1 MTAEPIDPGVIE
13 LAGRVFD
20 LARGGYTDDLVAY
33 VDAGVPVNL
42 TNDKGD
48 TLLVLAAYHGHP
60 DTVAA
65 LLDRG
70 ADHSRANDR
79 GQTALAAAVFRQST
93 ESVARLLA
101 AGADPDAGGPS
112 ARATATFFQLPAM
125 GELLGSVAERG
136 EPVGPRTW
144 ADRSGV
150 RGAST
155 MGEEATW
162 RCNRTCRVPG
172 SPAPVR
178 WRRAPRPD
186 DVAPPVDPAAT
197 PAPRCRL
204 RLDRGIAPDLA
215 LQPTGSLP
223 RWLLLLIGAATATIA
238 VAGLREV
245 AWLVAPVFLALV
257 VVVALTPVE
266 RWLRRTAR
274 PGWLATTVLL
284 LLVWSVLLGFVAL
297 LVVSVAQMAALL
309 PDYAEPAEDLIN
321 SVVADLNDA
330 GLVSGQL
337 SDLVAA
343 IDYGQ
348 VVGIATGL
356 LASLTDAF
364 STLVL
369 LLIALVFITI
379 EASGF
384 GRRMALVAAERPHL
398 PVAMTLFAQGT
409 RSYLLVSTVFGA
421 LVAFADWIAL
431 MIIGIPAAALWALL
445 SFITNYVPNI
455 GFVLG
460 LLPPAL
466 LGLLAGGWPDFIAVV
481 ITYSVLNFVIQT
493 LIQPRFVGD
502 SVGLSVTVTF
512 IALLFWGWVLG
523 ALGALLAIPLTLLI
537 KALLVDVDPRGH
549 WLDALLREEP
559 RAPRTMRARR
569 RMHARRAALA
579 SVRRLHHVRRPH
591 GARGAH
597 EDPAP
602 PDGEPPSS

>member
-1 MTAEPIDPGVIE
+1 MAVQPEVPGAGQPGPRPLTRATRPDHDAPAADPE
-13 LAGRVFD
+13 A
-20 LARGGYTDDLVAY
+20 T
-33 VDAGVPVNL
+33 
-42 TNDKGD
+42 
-48 TLLVLAAYHGHP
+48 
-60 DTVAA
+60 AA
-65 LLDRG
+65 LPSDSG
-70 ADHSRANDR
+70 
-79 GQTALAAAVFRQST
+79 ST
-93 ESVARLLA
+93 
-101 AGADPDAGGPS
+101 
-112 ARATATFFQLPAM
+112 
-125 GELLGSVAERG
+125 
-136 EPVGPRTW
+136 
-144 ADRSGV
+144 
-150 RGAST
+150 
-155 MGEEATW
+155 
-162 RCNRTCRVPG
+162 
-172 SPAPVR
+172 
-178 WRRAPRPD
+178 
-186 DVAPPVDPAAT
+186 
-197 PAPRCRL
+197 
-204 RLDRGIAPDLA
+204 GIALDLG
-215 LQPTGSLP
+215 LQPAGSLP
-223 RWLLLLIGAATATIA
+223 RWLLLLIGGATATIA
-238 VAGLREV
+238 VAGLREI

-266 RWLRRTAR
+266 RWLRRKGAPR
-274 PGWLATTVLL
+274 WLATTVLL
-284 LLVWSVLLGFVAL
+284 LLVWTVLLGFVAL

-309 PDYAEPAEDLIN
+309 PDYAEPAEELIN

-337 SDLVAA
+337 SDLIAQ

-356 LASLTDAF
+356 LASFTDAF

-466 LGLLAGGWPDFIAVV
+466 LGLLQGGWGEFIAVV
-481 ITYSVLNFVIQT
+481 VVYSVLNFVIQT

-523 ALGALLAIPLTLLI
+523 ALGALLAIPLTLLF

-591 GARGAH
+591 GAAASS
-597 EDPAP
+597 EDS
-602 PDGEPPSS
+602 EPPADEASSP

>member
-1 MTAEPIDPGVIE
+1 MAVQPEIPGP
-13 LAGRVFD
+13 GQTGPRP
-20 LARGGYTDDLVAY
+20 LARP
-33 VDAGVPVNL
+33 DA
-42 TNDKGD
+42 
-48 TLLVLAAYHGHP
+48 ARP
-60 DTVAA
+60 DTAPTEPDV
-65 LLDRG
+65 
-70 ADHSRANDR
+70 
-79 GQTALAAAVFRQST
+79 QT
-93 ESVARLLA
+93 EPP
-101 AGADPDAGGPS
+101 PDAGS
-112 ARATATFFQLPAM
+112 T
-125 GELLGSVAERG
+125 
-136 EPVGPRTW
+136 
-144 ADRSGV
+144 
-150 RGAST
+150 GASSSL
-155 MGEEATW
+155 
-162 RCNRTCRVPG
+162 V
-172 SPAPVR
+172 V
-178 WRRAPRPD
+178 
-186 DVAPPVDPAAT
+186 
-197 PAPRCRL
+197 
-204 RLDRGIAPDLA
+204 
-215 LQPTGSLP
+215 QPTGALP
-223 RWLLLLIGAATATIA
+223 RWLLLLIGGATATIA

-266 RWLRRTAR
+266 RWLRRAGAPR
-274 PGWLATTVLL
+274 WLATIVLL
-284 LLVWSVLLGFVAL
+284 LLVWSILLGFVAL

-309 PDYAEPAEDLIN
+309 PDYAGPAEELIN

-330 GLVSGQL
+330 GILSGQL
-337 SDLVAA
+337 SDLVSQ

-369 LLIALVFITI
+369 LLVALVFITI

-421 LVAFADWIAL
+421 IVAFGDWVAL
-431 MIIGIPAAALWALL
+431 VIIGIPAAPLWALL
-445 SFITNYVPNI
+445 AFITNYVPNI

-466 LGLLAGGWPDFIAVV
+466 LGLLAGGWGELIAVV
-481 ITYSVLNFVIQT
+481 VVYSLLNFVVQT

-502 SVGLSVTVTF
+502 SVGLSMTVTF

-523 ALGALLAIPLTLLI
+523 ALGALLAIPLTLLM

-569 RMHARRAALA
+569 RQHARRAALA
-579 SVRRLHHVRRPH
+579 SVRRLHHVRWPH
-591 GARGAH
+591 GHHQEGPTP
-597 EDPAP
+597 PA
-602 PDGEPPSS
+602 DGDQH